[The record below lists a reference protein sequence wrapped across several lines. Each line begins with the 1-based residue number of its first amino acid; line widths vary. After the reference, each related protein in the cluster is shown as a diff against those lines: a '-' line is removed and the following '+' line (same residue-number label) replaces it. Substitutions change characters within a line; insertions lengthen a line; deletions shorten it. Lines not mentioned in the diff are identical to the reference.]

1 MILSTDSFALVDF
14 WSSGAK
20 PTKAHA
26 RVRVRYAV
34 RTVDET
40 TRNYVNVLHS
50 VCQETQEQFLL
61 G

>member
-1 MILSTDSFALVDF
+1 MIPDADSFALVDF

-20 PTKAHA
+20 PTETQA

-34 RTVDET
+34 RSVYET
-40 TRNYVNVLHS
+40 TRSLNA
-50 VCQETQEQFLL
+50 